1 MEEKLELKIIA
12 PTEDAF
18 IKEINFNY
26 TELKTAITN
35 ALAKYDNLVYDETQ
49 IKEAK
54 ADRATLN
61 KFRNAV
67 EAKRKEIKSKCLEPY
82 NAFEIKVKDLLSVVD
97 KPLLAI
103 DTQVKKYEDIQ
114 KAEKKARL
122 ETFFAEKAEDLSGI
136 VSFEKIF
143 NERWLNSTFAEENA
157 CTEIFNKIAQIKKD
171 LETLSTSVDSTFITE
186 VKDTYL
192 TTLDLGEALRR
203 NSYLLDQKKKQE
215 EYEAK
220 KAAQTQIAPAEE
232 PVILGQE
239 VTAAAK
245 SEGKIQQI
253 DFRVWVTDEQ
263 KALLKQ
269 FLLDA
274 GIKYGAVK

>member
-18 IKEINFNY
+18 IKEIKFNY

-35 ALAKYDNLVYDETQ
+35 ALTKYDNLVYDETQ

-103 DTQVKKYEDIQ
+103 DSQVKKYEDVQ
-114 KAEKKARL
+114 KEEKKSRL
-122 ETFFAEKAEDLSGI
+122 EKFYVTEAAELGNIIAFDA
-136 VSFEKIF
+136 IF
-143 NERWLNSTFAEENA
+143 NERWLNATFAEENA

-203 NSYLLDQKKKQE
+203 NTYLLEQKKKQA

-239 VTAAAK
+239 VAAAAK

-253 DFRVWVTDEQ
+253 DFRVWVTAEQ

-269 FLLDA
+269 FLADA

>member
-1 MEEKLELKIIA
+1 MKNELELKIIA

-18 IKEINFNY
+18 IKEIKFNY

-49 IKEAK
+49 IKDAK

-203 NSYLLDQKKKQE
+203 NTYLLEQKKKQE

-239 VTAAAK
+239 VTAASK